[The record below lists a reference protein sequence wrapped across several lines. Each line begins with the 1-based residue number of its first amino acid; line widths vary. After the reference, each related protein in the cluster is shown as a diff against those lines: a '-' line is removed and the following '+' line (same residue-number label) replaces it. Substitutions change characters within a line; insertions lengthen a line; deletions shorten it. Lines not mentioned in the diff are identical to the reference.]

1 MRCSGC
7 EYKVRIRFRKMEAP
21 APRNPQFGVRPGVGA
36 FGRLRSAAVGGA
48 VSIFNFPFSI
58 FNPPRAAACGGGAS
72 GARCGPPPPEAAAR
86 AADAIMVEDRARKRR
101 LAEPAARSRS
111 RAKGCSLLSRPF
123 AGYGLPQQR
132 RPGRQREIVRDMGGA
147 SRAGRSHARRRPAIL
162 DRICGLRWLPPEG
175 AAPRHLPNIRSALAV
190 VAAATWSGASPF
202 SSAIFSHTSRT

>member
-86 AADAIMVEDRARKRR
+86 AADAASEDTRSHEKPRMKGLSHFQFSIFHSPLRQSIAPGPRARGARGRHVSGGPAPDQRR
-101 LAEPAARSRS
+101 LRFLAARRSAAAFLSADFAAAGFAADAAEPTEPAEPSASTPAAS
-111 RAKGCSLLSRPF
+111 
-123 AGYGLPQQR
+123 AGS
-132 RPGRQREIVRDMGGA
+132 A
-147 SRAGRSHARRRPAIL
+147 STSSPTIAP
-162 DRICGLRWLPPEG
+162 DR
-175 AAPRHLPNIRSALAV
+175 HQ
-190 VAAATWSGASPF
+190 
-202 SSAIFSHTSRT
+202 